1 MEKLYLIKA
10 SLQND
15 IERLLKIRMQK
26 MLEIYEAAKI
36 TILADCNEKLN
47 CIVRG
52 RQGFIMI
59 SFLRSSYITKCY
71 NFRIAFYEKEL
82 FVEENPAAF
91 LYNMSSYLR
100 GVEEDI
106 SYLWKKADKGFIQ
119 VFSWRKEELRRF
131 YMEKIYKE
139 SEIIFQKIISE
150 IDSMGEEMGYVEQIG
165 VIGSRKES

>member
-1 MEKLYLIKA
+1 MG
-10 SLQND
+10 N
-15 IERLLKIRMQK
+15 
-26 MLEIYEAAKI
+26 
-36 TILADCNEKLN
+36 
-47 CIVRG
+47 
-52 RQGFIMI
+52 
-59 SFLRSSYITKCY
+59 
-71 NFRIAFYEKEL
+71 EKEL

-150 IDSMGEEMGYVEQIG
+150 IDSMGEEIGVFYGEEMGYVEQIG